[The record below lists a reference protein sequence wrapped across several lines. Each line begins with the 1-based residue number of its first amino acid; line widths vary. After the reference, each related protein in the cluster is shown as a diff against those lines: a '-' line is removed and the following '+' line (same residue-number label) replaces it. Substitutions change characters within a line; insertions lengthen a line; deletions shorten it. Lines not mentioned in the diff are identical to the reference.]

1 VNFHLIDV
9 RHQPALRI
17 FGGRERKSQCSFS
30 GYVIGMHELRDFL
43 SSGWQ
48 LWYST
53 RSRRELFAIVALS
66 IGIVFAQPIYAE
78 EQASSWITD
87 EKLATLKTIGTDPIN
102 DLEVKGNYHWRYRA
116 KNRGLAA

>member
-30 GYVIGMHELRDFL
+30 GYV
-43 SSGWQ
+43 
-48 LWYST
+48 
-53 RSRRELFAIVALS
+53 IVALS

>member
-1 VNFHLIDV
+1 
-9 RHQPALRI
+9 
-17 FGGRERKSQCSFS
+17 
-30 GYVIGMHELRDFL
+30 MHELRDFL

-116 KNRGLAA
+116 KNWGWRHDTSCRFDFPCSCHSRSRVR